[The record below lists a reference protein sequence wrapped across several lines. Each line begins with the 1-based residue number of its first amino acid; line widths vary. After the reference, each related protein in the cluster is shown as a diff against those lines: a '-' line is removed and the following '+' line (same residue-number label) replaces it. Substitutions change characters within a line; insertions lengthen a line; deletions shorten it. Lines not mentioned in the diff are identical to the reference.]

1 MDRFVYGAGCN
12 VCAQTGYRGRTGVF
26 ELLTMSDDLRQM
38 FLSDAPRHEMAQ
50 QSVRD
55 GMIPLRMDAMRKVK
69 QGVTTQY
76 EVMRVLFTLE
86 YGLRRCST
94 NMSHTP

>member
-1 MDRFVYGAGCN
+1 
-12 VCAQTGYRGRTGVF
+12 TGVF

-86 YGLRRCST
+86 
-94 NMSHTP
+94 